1 MLYTNQ
7 VDEAYGVFEDG
18 KIEEEASAVSQIRK
32 AVEVPPQQSKV
43 EQNKHVGMEYITMKT
58 QL

>member
-18 KIEEEASAVSQIRK
+18 KIEEEASAVS
-32 AVEVPPQQSKV
+32 
-43 EQNKHVGMEYITMKT
+43 
-58 QL
+58 